1 MKFLNKKEDVINF
14 KLTSYGKYLL
24 SIGEFEP
31 EFYAFFDDNVLYDS
45 RYGGFYEG
53 PNNAYKRIKNDTQ
66 YLAAQ
71 TVFEELET
79 PGEIIMEGSMA
90 YFDVDVNPTLRRP
103 TNSSI
108 NSATSIGDAFLE
120 GDTQIAPAWKMVLLN
135 GAILS
140 SSTKDPRNNIQVP
153 QIDIKLD
160 YHLKVVNPEYIGRR
174 PAKDIRR
181 SVGLTDRFADG
192 KVIELASDGLLV
204 YLEELN
210 TTLLKDNF
218 DIEVFEVVSGAL
230 DPLCE
235 SCTSGPESKKR
246 DKFERLFFE
255 NEHDRL
261 VGAPI
266 TEKYI
271 DHMNSKFQRAY
282 DKISTQASS
291 SVSYY
296 FDVVKDESVNRQV
309 ACAGV
314 EVFNKQSLYVSLDF
328 DCDEVDSNI
337 PNTEFVDIYGK
348 VTEPEPCQ

>member
-66 YLAAQ
+66 YLATQ

-79 PGEIIMEGSMA
+79 PGEMIAEGSMA

-108 NSATSIGDAFLE
+108 NAASAIGDAFLE
-120 GDTQIAPAWKMVLLN
+120 GDVQTAPAWKMVLLN

-140 SSTKDPRNNIQVP
+140 SSTKDARNNIQIP
-153 QIDIKLD
+153 QIDIRLD
-160 YHLKVVNPEYIGRR
+160 YRLKAINPDYINSR

-181 SVGLTDRFADG
+181 SVSLTDRFADG
-192 KVIELASDGLLV
+192 KVIELISDGLMI
-204 YLEELN
+204 YLEEQNTILLN
-210 TTLLKDNF
+210 DNF

-230 DPLCE
+230 NPLCE
-235 SCTSGPESKKR
+235 SCTSGPESQKR
-246 DKFERLFFE
+246 DKYERLFFE

-261 VGAPI
+261 GGAPI
-266 TEKYI
+266 TDEYI
-271 DHMNSKFQRAY
+271 NYMNTKIQRSY
-282 DKISTQASS
+282 DKTSTQASS

-296 FDVVKDESVNRQV
+296 FDIVKDELVNRQT

-314 EVFNKQSLYVSLDF
+314 EVFNKQSLYVNLDF
-328 DCDEVDSNI
+328 DCDDITDNV
-337 PNTEFVDIYGK
+337 PNAGFVDIYGK